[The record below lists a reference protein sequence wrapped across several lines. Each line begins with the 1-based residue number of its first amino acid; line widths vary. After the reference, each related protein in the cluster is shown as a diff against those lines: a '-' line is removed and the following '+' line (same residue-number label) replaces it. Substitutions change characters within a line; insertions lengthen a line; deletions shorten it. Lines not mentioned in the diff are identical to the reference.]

1 MTAIT
6 PTEFNDYVFPVW
18 ADALGWI
25 MGASTLAPFPIF
37 VAYRLYKKDPVSFFL
52 YFPINFN

>member
-6 PTEFNDYVFPVW
+6 PTEFNGYVFPVW

-37 VAYRLYKKDPVSFFL
+37 VAYRLYKRDPVSFLL
-52 YFPINFN
+52 YFN